1 MMNKYRNTVFAILAF
16 LTGWTGLLGGSGVAV
31 LCIHA
36 GDAIHFLNDGDEIEC
51 CDEKKEHYTRGIPAI
66 SALIECNHCL
76 DLEIKGT
83 DEDPFFRAGAK
94 DVPAPTVTLYQ
105 RSFTDLVSSA
115 FKTNKQ
121 ILPSLRAP
129 PPISTINELGI
140 KKTVLRL

>member
-1 MMNKYRNTVFAILAF
+1 MHKNRTTVIAILAL
-16 LTGWTGLLGGSGVAV
+16 LTGWTGLLGGAGVAV

-36 GDAIHFLNDGDEIEC
+36 GDSIHFLNEGTEIEC
-51 CDEKKEHYTRGIPAI
+51 CDEKKEHLIKGVPEI
-66 SALIECNHCL
+66 SALFECNHCL

-83 DEDPFFRAGAK
+83 DEDSFSRTGAK
-94 DVPAPTVTLYQ
+94 DVPAQTVTVYQ
-105 RSFTDLVSSA
+105 RSFTDLASSA

-129 PPISTINELGI
+129 PSISTITELGI